1 MFTNSLIVLQQI
13 IVMFLLI
20 LMGYVLFRRNVFTN
34 QTTQSL
40 TVLLNKYI
48 VFFVLLRSFQRPFDA
63 HLGYALGVTFVCSM
77 LFFLISIALANRVYR
92 PEKTENYADC
102 RVSVVLTNN
111 GFMALPLLDAMF
123 GAGRGFPRRIQ
134 HCLHGDHS
142 VDLRRAAALRRQGGQ
157 RHPEYPFESRPA
169 RYRMR
174 LSPVLLAC
182 QAPRAGVPSR
192 GFFERSQH
200 AARHAF
206 ARLLPCPDRSEHVLP
221 IKRYGKSPLCA
232 CC

>member
-77 LFFLISIALANRVYR
+77 LFFLISIALANR
-92 PEKTENYADC
+92 C
-102 RVSVVLTNN
+102 
-111 GFMALPLLDAMF
+111 LL
-123 GAGRGFPRRIQ
+123 
-134 HCLHGDHS
+134 
-142 VDLRRAAALRRQGGQ
+142 
-157 RHPEYPFESRPA
+157 YTSRC
-169 RYRMR
+169 
-174 LSPVLLAC
+174 V
-182 QAPRAGVPSR
+182 
-192 GFFERSQH
+192 
-200 AARHAF
+200 
-206 ARLLPCPDRSEHVLP
+206 
-221 IKRYGKSPLCA
+221 
-232 CC
+232 